1 MKYAKPKPCD
11 YRRPDDADEILNERL
26 DKALDEIE
34 DPDSDEGE
42 WMTDGGCPVGLFDE
56 TFPRPEDVSQRV
68 WDFETPFQEVSTD
81 RFDANTFGFSALN
94 GA

>member
-1 MKYAKPKPCD
+1 
-11 YRRPDDADEILNERL
+11 
-26 DKALDEIE
+26 
-34 DPDSDEGE
+34 
-42 WMTDGGCPVGLFDE
+42 MTDGGCPVGLFDE